1 MSLPPF
7 TRSRTAGPLRTVP
20 AILLAG
26 AMLAGCSSYGS
37 TTGTTTA
44 SAIVV
49 VSGNAQ
55 VGTVGL
61 GLPLPLVVRVAD
73 QYGTGMSGV
82 VVNFVA
88 TGGATLRSASATT
101 DANGH
106 ATDSLTVLGSVAGT
120 GTVTATA
127 SGVTG
132 SAVFTFTAN
141 PASVMSLSPSK
152 RRQSPG

>member
-1 MSLPPF
+1 MSSSSF
-7 TRSRTAGPLRTVP
+7 TTARTVRPLR
-20 AILLAG
+20 LLAG
-26 AMLAGCSSYGS
+26 AMLAGVINAGCSYS
-37 TTGTTTA
+37 TPTGTTTA
-44 SAIVV
+44 SGIAV

-55 VGTVGL
+55 VGIVGA

-73 QYGTGMSGV
+73 AYGTGMSGV

-88 TGGATLRSASATT
+88 TSGATLRSASATT
-101 DANGH
+101 DVNGR

-132 SAVFTFTAN
+132 SAVFTFTAT
-141 PASVMSLSPSK
+141 AM
-152 RRQSPG
+152 